1 MSRDLD
7 VLQDELYFGL
17 EPERRSLRPDL
28 IGALRSTAPIAIDL
42 SRWVRVVPYQFSL
55 EPLSCAG
62 SLQNIG
68 GRFNAGSELDPNTL
82 NPWPA
87 LYLAQNYETAFRE
100 KFQLPRDKVVDGL
113 TPQELALEQGVSH
126 TALFVRG
133 HLARVFDMT
142 DHQSLVAVAAVLR
155 RVKMPARARVIQRKL
170 KIPNVGIYMVQTGKQ
185 LHEMV
190 LAHNWRMLPIQ
201 FGLPAQSHVLAEL
214 IRAAGF
220 EGILYRSTKGPGK
233 CLAAFPD
240 LLDDGSFVEL
250 IDASPATVKH
260 RRLDSNTAR
269 ELEGWETLTARM
281 RALL

>member
-1 MSRDLD
+1 
-7 VLQDELYFGL
+7 
-17 EPERRSLRPDL
+17 
-28 IGALRSTAPIAIDL
+28 
-42 SRWVRVVPYQFSL
+42 
-55 EPLSCAG
+55 
-62 SLQNIG
+62 
-68 GRFNAGSELDPNTL
+68 
-82 NPWPA
+82 
-87 LYLAQNYETAFRE
+87 
-100 KFQLPRDKVVDGL
+100 
-113 TPQELALEQGVSH
+113 
-126 TALFVRG
+126 
-133 HLARVFDMT
+133 MT